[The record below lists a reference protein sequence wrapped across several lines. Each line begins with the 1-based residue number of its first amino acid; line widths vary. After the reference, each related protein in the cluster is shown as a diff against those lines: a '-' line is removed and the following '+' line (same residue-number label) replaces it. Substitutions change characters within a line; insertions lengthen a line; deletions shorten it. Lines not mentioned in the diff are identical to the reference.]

1 MVTGREEVG
10 RGDGLNSAAEAERE
24 VTGRGEEGKEELTL
38 DAVVVATA
46 VVSVVVITGPEVEVK
61 DLESTL
67 VPLLFDPFGELGAI
81 GRKKPD
87 WAGRDEDGYGRAE
100 WDDRGVRGRKGMAFD
115 RVGVT
120 VERALEEAEDEGRRG
135 VVGWPGRKGTSLR
148 SSG

>member
-1 MVTGREEVG
+1 LDASEEGGRWSRSEESDGGAMVTGREEVG

-46 VVSVVVITGPEVEVK
+46 VVSVVVIRGPEVEVK

-87 WAGRDEDGYGRAE
+87 
-100 WDDRGVRGRKGMAFD
+100 
-115 RVGVT
+115 
-120 VERALEEAEDEGRRG
+120 
-135 VVGWPGRKGTSLR
+135 
-148 SSG
+148 